1 MMGNLKIRAKLAIM
15 VVLLMVGIGFY
26 VYYSYSIVDEV
37 KIEGDMY
44 NQIILQKDLIAD
56 ILPPPEYII
65 ESYLTVFQ
73 MTETTNA
80 TAIEQFKNKMVTLQ
94 KDFDTRQ
101 QYWLEN
107 LPEGKQKEL
116 ITKDSY
122 KYGTLFYDD
131 YKRLFLPQI
140 TAGNIAEAKRVMNS
154 TLNAHYANHREK
166 IDELVVLAV
175 EEAARFEADADE
187 VVQKD
192 IISLIIIGIVILLV
206 TAVFLFLFAGRLAR
220 PIIRVKES
228 MQKFAAGDLTIEE
241 LPISSKD
248 EVGEL
253 TVAFNQML
261 LNTKQI
267 IGQVVQTTNA
277 LNQSAEQLLSVSDA
291 VATNSD
297 TTMQKTS
304 EVSGSVEQMTSGLE
318 DSTKALASASSN
330 LTMIAS
336 AVEEM
341 SGTIRNL
348 ASASEEISAEVNQAS
363 TVMTDIT
370 QSIVTVSGS
379 AEDVNKSVGNVV
391 NAVREMNMSLNEVNK
406 SCSVS
411 MRITSD
417 ASVKAAETNT
427 IIEKLSVSS
436 RQIGKIVEVINE
448 IADQTN
454 MLALNAAIEAAGAGE
469 AGKGF
474 AVVANEVKELAKQ
487 TAEATEEISQQIASM
502 QLSMNEAVS
511 AVSGITSVIQ
521 EISGIT
527 NTIASAVTQQSAT
540 TGDISNAAV
549 QAADRVT
556 SITKEINDVT
566 QNARHVA
573 RNFQESSKGVNE
585 IARSAT
591 ELSKA
596 SDDVAM
602 NSERASTN
610 LFDISRTSQD
620 FNDRMSLISGNLQLL
635 GQATNE
641 VTNGGRSARNA
652 AQSLSQIANEL
663 EAIVSKFKLK
673 D

>member
-241 LPISSKD
+241 LPI
-248 EVGEL
+248 
-253 TVAFNQML
+253 
-261 LNTKQI
+261 
-267 IGQVVQTTNA
+267 
-277 LNQSAEQLLSVSDA
+277 
-291 VATNSD
+291 
-297 TTMQKTS
+297 
-304 EVSGSVEQMTSGLE
+304 
-318 DSTKALASASSN
+318 
-330 LTMIAS
+330 
-336 AVEEM
+336 
-341 SGTIRNL
+341 
-348 ASASEEISAEVNQAS
+348 
-363 TVMTDIT
+363 
-370 QSIVTVSGS
+370 
-379 AEDVNKSVGNVV
+379 
-391 NAVREMNMSLNEVNK
+391 
-406 SCSVS
+406 
-411 MRITSD
+411 
-417 ASVKAAETNT
+417 
-427 IIEKLSVSS
+427 
-436 RQIGKIVEVINE
+436 
-448 IADQTN
+448 
-454 MLALNAAIEAAGAGE
+454 
-469 AGKGF
+469 
-474 AVVANEVKELAKQ
+474 
-487 TAEATEEISQQIASM
+487 
-502 QLSMNEAVS
+502 
-511 AVSGITSVIQ
+511 
-521 EISGIT
+521 
-527 NTIASAVTQQSAT
+527 
-540 TGDISNAAV
+540 
-549 QAADRVT
+549 
-556 SITKEINDVT
+556 
-566 QNARHVA
+566 
-573 RNFQESSKGVNE
+573 
-585 IARSAT
+585 
-591 ELSKA
+591 
-596 SDDVAM
+596 
-602 NSERASTN
+602 
-610 LFDISRTSQD
+610 
-620 FNDRMSLISGNLQLL
+620 
-635 GQATNE
+635 
-641 VTNGGRSARNA
+641 
-652 AQSLSQIANEL
+652 
-663 EAIVSKFKLK
+663 
-673 D
+673 